1 MTITAIKQQE
11 RLKGRYSVYVDGKY
25 AFSLSADALLD
36 AGLYNGQ
43 ELDAEEFKKCK
54 KLSADDK
61 AYGLALSYVAR
72 RMRSRWEV
80 SDYFRRKGYEP
91 ELAEQLLDKLS
102 NLGLIDD
109 AKFAEAW
116 VRNRRLLKPVSRRRL
131 QQELRQKHIED
142 TIIQNVLAEDETA
155 DIAVLRGLIERKR
168 KISRYRD
175 DQKLLRY
182 LVGQG
187 FGYEDVKNALQP
199 GQDTDL
205 GDGSGAYGSGL

>member
-1 MTITAIKQQE
+1 VTITAIKQQE
-11 RLKGRYSVYVDGKY
+11 RLKGRYSVYVDGRY

-36 AGLYNGQ
+36 AKLYNGQ
-43 ELDAEEFKKCK
+43 ELDTTELKSYK

-72 RMRSRWEV
+72 RMRSRWEIG
-80 SDYFRRKGYEP
+80 DYFRRKGYEL
-91 ELAEQLLDKLS
+91 ELAEQLLSRLS

-131 QQELRQKHIED
+131 LQELRQKHLAD
-142 TIIQNVLAEDETA
+142 AIIQDALAEDETT
-155 DIAVLRGLIERKR
+155 DVAVLRELIERKR
-168 KISRYRD
+168 RISRYQD

-187 FGYEDVKNALQP
+187 FSYDDVKNAMRSDFDQE
-199 GQDTDL
+199 
-205 GDGSGAYGSGL
+205 YE